1 MRKGRGFIAQY
12 LYKEAKIM
20 IIFNSKDVAL
30 YFGAELLF
38 KNVTFEVD
46 KNDKIGLVGRNGCG
60 KTTLFKLMRGEMPA
74 DEGEFVKSQD
84 TTLGYM
90 EQHVVRDSSVSMY
103 DEVLSVFA
111 PVIKL
116 ENELE
121 QLHSE
126 IDGGNTSPELL
137 EKQMLL
143 QEKFEAMGGLTYRTR
158 AMSSLLGLGFSQDEQ
173 DKPVSVLSGGEKAKV
188 QLAKLLLSGANMLLL
203 DEPTNHLDIPA
214 LAWLEKFLLD
224 YKGAYIIISHDRF
237 FLDRVTN
244 RTFELENKR
253 LTAYKGGYTMYRKKK
268 EEDLEIAWRHY
279 ENQLEEINRIKG
291 IIEQQ
296 KRFNQERNYITI
308 ASKEKQIERLE
319 ADLIKPEA
327 PPKKLNFRFHCDEP
341 VTNEILTAENLCISF
356 GGSTLFKNVNFT
368 VRKRERVFIM
378 GANGCGKTTL
388 FKMLIKEYSSDSGR
402 VYYGPNV
409 KTGYY
414 DQLMTGLS
422 DGKTVLNELWDAYPK
437 MNQTEAR
444 TALGSFLFSGEDVFK
459 KISTLSGGEKA
470 RIALLKLMLSG
481 CNLLLLDEPTNHLDI
496 TSREALEAAIDGFDG
511 TALIISHDRYL
522 IRKTATRLLRLT
534 PGGVEEIT
542 DMEAFFEQS
551 EEQKISAAKK
561 EPTSAS
567 ANKADYMR
575 RKEQQSEIR
584 RLKTRI
590 SRAEERIEILENEIS
605 ELNSELLLPENASD
619 YEKITAITE
628 RLSAAQDA
636 LTEQTNE
643 WLEASERLETFN
655 NE

>member
-1 MRKGRGFIAQY
+1 
-12 LYKEAKIM
+12 M
-20 IIFNSKDVAL
+20 IIYNSKDVAL
-30 YFGAELLF
+30 YFGAELMF

-60 KTTLFKLMRGEMPA
+60 KTTLFRLMRGEMPT

-84 TTLGYM
+84 TVLGYM

-103 DEVLSVFA
+103 DEVLSVFE

-121 QLHSE
+121 QLHAE
-126 IDGGNTSPELL
+126 IDGGNTSHETL
-137 EKQMLL
+137 EKQMIL

-158 AMSSLLGLGFSQDEQ
+158 AMSSLLGLGFSQEEQ
-173 DKPVSVLSGGEKAKV
+173 EKPVSVLSGGEKAKV
-188 QLAKLLLSGANMLLL
+188 QLAKLLLSGANLLLL
-203 DEPTNHLDIPA
+203 DEPTNHLDISA

-279 ENQLEEINRIKG
+279 ENQLEEINRVKA

-319 ADLIKPEA
+319 ADLVKPET

-341 VTNEILTAENLCISF
+341 VTDEILTAENLSVGF
-356 GGSTLFKNVNFT
+356 DGVTLFKNVNIS
-368 VRKRERVFIM
+368 VRKKERVFVM

-388 FKMLIKEYSSDSGR
+388 FKLLIKEYSGDSGR

-422 DGKTVLNELWDAYPK
+422 DGKTVLDELWDAYPK
-437 MNQTEAR
+437 MTQTEAR

-496 TSREALEAAIDGFDG
+496 TSREALESAIDSFDG

-522 IRKTATRLLRLT
+522 IRKTATRVLRLT
-534 PGGVEEIT
+534 PNGAEEIA
-542 DMEAFFEQS
+542 DIEAFFEQS
-551 EEQKISAAKK
+551 EEQKISAVKK
-561 EPTSAS
+561 EPTTAS
-567 ANKADYMR
+567 ANKADYLR

-584 RLKTRI
+584 KLNTRI
-590 SRAEERIEILENEIS
+590 SRAEERIAALEDEIS
-605 ELNSELLLPENASD
+605 ALNSELNENSGD
-619 YEKITAITE
+619 YEKIMAITE
-628 RLSAAQDA
+628 KLSAAHDE

-643 WLEASERLETFN
+643 WLEASEKLEIMD

>member
-1 MRKGRGFIAQY
+1 
-12 LYKEAKIM
+12 M
-20 IIFNSKDVAL
+20 IIYNAKDIAF

-46 KNDKIGLVGRNGCG
+46 KIDKIGLVGRNGCG
-60 KTTLFKLMRGEMPA
+60 KTTLFRLMRGEMLP
-74 DEGEFVKSQD
+74 DEGEFVKSQEAV
-84 TTLGYM
+84 LGYM
-90 EQHVVRDSSVSMY
+90 EQHVVRDSTVSMY

-111 PVIKL
+111 PVMEL
-116 ENELE
+116 EAQLE
-121 QLHSE
+121 QLHDE
-126 IDGGNTSPELL
+126 IDRGNTSPEML
-137 EKQMLL
+137 EKQMIL
-143 QEKFEAMGGLTYRTR
+143 QEKFEVMGGLTYRTR
-158 AMSSLLGLGFSQDEQ
+158 AMSSLLGLGFSQEEQ
-173 DKPVSVLSGGEKAKV
+173 EKPVSVLSGGEKAKV
-188 QLAKLLLSGANMLLL
+188 QLAKLLLSGANLLLL
-203 DEPTNHLDIPA
+203 DEPTNHLDISA

-244 RTFELENKR
+244 RTFELENKH
-253 LTAYKGGYTMYRKKK
+253 LTAYKGGYTAYRRKK

-319 ADLIKPEA
+319 ADLIKPET

-341 VTNEILTAENLCISF
+341 ITNEILTAENLGISF
-356 GGSTLFKNVNFT
+356 DGKTLFSNVNFT
-368 VRKRERVFIM
+368 VRKKERVFIM

-388 FKMLIKEYSSDSGR
+388 FKILTKEYSGDSGH
-402 VYYGPNV
+402 VYYGPGV

-422 DGKTVLNELWDAYPK
+422 DGKTVLDELWDAYPK
-437 MNQTEAR
+437 MTQTQAR

-459 KISTLSGGEKA
+459 KIGTLSGGEKA
-470 RIALLKLMLSG
+470 RVALLKLMLSG

-522 IRKTATRLLRLT
+522 IRKTATKLYRLT
-534 PGGVEEIT
+534 PNGAEEIE

-561 EPTSAS
+561 ETTSAS
-567 ANKADYMR
+567 ANKADYLR
-575 RKEQQSEIR
+575 RKEIQSEQR
-584 RLKTRI
+584 KLGTRI
-590 SRAEERIEILENEIS
+590 SRAEERIAALEREIA
-605 ELNSELLLPENASD
+605 ELNDQLQLPENASD
-619 YEKITAITE
+619 YEKIAGITE
-628 RLSAAQDA
+628 QLGRAQEELSA
-636 LTEQTNE
+636 QTDE
-643 WLEASERLETFN
+643 WVEASERLE
-655 NE
+655 ELSAGE